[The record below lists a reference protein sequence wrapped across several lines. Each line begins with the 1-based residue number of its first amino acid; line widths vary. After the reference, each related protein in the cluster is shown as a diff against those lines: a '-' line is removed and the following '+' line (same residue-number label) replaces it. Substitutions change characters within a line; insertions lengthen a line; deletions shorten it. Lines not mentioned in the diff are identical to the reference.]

1 MTRRRE
7 GPGSPLLVGMRPLN
21 EDNRFKVLLAF
32 IPDRIGVERRRLL
45 PDGIKAID
53 GAAGAEGAA
62 QQIKRAERY
71 PNLVAYLA
79 AEDSGEE

>member
-53 GAAGAEGAA
+53 GAAGAE
-62 QQIKRAERY
+62 ER
-71 PNLVAYLA
+71 PNKLNEQSVTRTSLRT
-79 AEDSGEE
+79 